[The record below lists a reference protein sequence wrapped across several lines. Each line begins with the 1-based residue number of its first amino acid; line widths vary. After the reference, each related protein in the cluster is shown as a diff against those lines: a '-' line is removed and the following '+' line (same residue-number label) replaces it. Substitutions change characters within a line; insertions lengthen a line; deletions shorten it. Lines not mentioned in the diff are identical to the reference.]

1 MGAWPVKRLEAI
13 VSFLIPPECRESV
26 AGDLRER
33 NLSDGDYF
41 VEAVATIPMVVWSRI
56 RRTTDPRVLLLEG
69 LVLYA
74 CFLFFA
80 RGAGNFL
87 LEEWAFVRL
96 AVPVIVALWVLVL
109 VDAYAAGPKRSPLY
123 PIRDAVLGLMA
134 AGLTWSVPVKVMLM
148 GGGMSVLL
156 VSALRMLFPPDENR
170 PRGAT

>member
-1 MGAWPVKRLEAI
+1 MTRLEAI
-13 VSFLIPPECRESV
+13 VTFLIPPACREGV

-33 NLSDGDYF
+33 NLSDSDYLA
-41 VEAVATIPMVVWSRI
+41 EAVVTVPMVVWSRI
-56 RRTTDPRVLLLEG
+56 RRTTDARVLLLEG
-69 LVLYA
+69 LILYA

-80 RGAGNFL
+80 RGAGTFML
-87 LEEWAFVRL
+87 KEWAFVRL

-123 PIRDAVLGLMA
+123 PVRDAVLGLMV
-134 AGLTWSVPVKVMLM
+134 AGLTWSVPVRVMLM